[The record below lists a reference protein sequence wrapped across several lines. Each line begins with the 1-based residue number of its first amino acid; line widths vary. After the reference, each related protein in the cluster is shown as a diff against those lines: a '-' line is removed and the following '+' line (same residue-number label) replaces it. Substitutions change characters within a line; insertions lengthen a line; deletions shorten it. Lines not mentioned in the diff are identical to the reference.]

1 MESTTAIL
9 SALADEALGSSSDLA
24 RLLAATLPHHSR
36 IRDTLNE
43 QRNSSELPDARA
55 RLSIKQVDQSN
66 RQALD
71 HIIANTDPD
80 DESSLVQAI
89 TDFNELEHNDLKDGF
104 FAALREKLSYPKRG
118 DYLRNICA
126 LEHLF
131 YHWKFAELKQ
141 AKAAWSSSSAGLN
154 AVFRS
159 LAVPLIGLHADD
171 LISHDRV
178 SRSSIKEIS
187 ELTGVPMADLVVE
200 LIKVFARPGSSIPG
214 AIWLAIASI
223 VCPQAS
229 EGHGQAALSRLL
241 GSDAAELSKKVPD
254 GVWEQGLYLDSDFTQ
269 IAAGLIWRA
278 LGSPE
283 ALCADGVLPTAR
295 ETSLH
300 AGVGAV
306 IDALV
311 EKFSTTTAGPFQA
324 AELKFYYMHARLWLL
339 IALARLA
346 LDYPGRVAKY
356 KDDLLSIVFE
366 SKQPSCSYGGTLLP
380 RHSSP
385 VLMPGR

>member
-1 MESTTAIL
+1 M
-9 SALADEALGSSSDLA
+9 
-24 RLLAATLPHHSR
+24 LAATLPHHSR

-43 QRNSSELPDARA
+43 QRNTSELPDARA

-89 TDFNELEHNDLKDGF
+89 TDFNELEHIHDLKDGF

-187 ELTGVPMADLVVE
+187 ELTGVPHG
-200 LIKVFARPGSSIPG
+200 RP
-214 AIWLAIASI
+214 
-223 VCPQAS
+223 
-229 EGHGQAALSRLL
+229 SRR
-241 GSDAAELSKKVPD
+241 
-254 GVWEQGLYLDSDFTQ
+254 T
-269 IAAGLIWRA
+269 
-278 LGSPE
+278 
-283 ALCADGVLPTAR
+283 
-295 ETSLH
+295 H
-300 AGVGAV
+300 
-306 IDALV
+306 
-311 EKFSTTTAGPFQA
+311 
-324 AELKFYYMHARLWLL
+324 
-339 IALARLA
+339 
-346 LDYPGRVAKY
+346 
-356 KDDLLSIVFE
+356 
-366 SKQPSCSYGGTLLP
+366 
-380 RHSSP
+380 
-385 VLMPGR
+385 